1 MAFTQLS
8 SLDYQDIKVA
18 LREYLRNNSE
28 FTDYDFEASSLSTIL
43 DLLAYNTYY
52 TAFNTTM
59 AVNEVFLDS
68 ASLRDN
74 VVKIAKQLGYTPKS
88 ITSST
93 AEVSLKVD
101 FSSVAAIDPREVPR
115 FITLKKGNC
124 LLTSNV
130 ENRTETYQFAIL
142 DDVIIPVVN
151 NIANITNNDSS
162 TLSVR
167 EGVYVKYQFVVN
179 NSSVPSQRFIIPTE
193 NVDTSTLR
201 VYVKEDSSS
210 TDIKKYEL
218 ADNILNVSADDR
230 VFFVQEVNDQRYE
243 LIFGDGVVGKK
254 LEDGQIVEVYYLVSS
269 GSIGNNLKKFIFSG
283 EIYDNDNKRILNNII
298 VSTVTPSI
306 GGNTAESVSQIKFNA
321 PKFYSSQNRAVTL
334 DDYKII
340 VQKIYP
346 SISDI
351 IVFGGEEESPPEYGR
366 VKITVKPS
374 YTDFLSTT
382 AKLSIIKEL
391 KKFNVASITPVIID
405 PSIIEVILESKVYY
419 NSVET
424 NLSSEEVKN
433 LIINNLESYRSVN
446 NISRF
451 NGSVRKSKVTAVIDS
466 SENSIRSN
474 QTEIFLRKKINPAIN
489 TKAEYLICFENA
501 LDPKC
506 RTSTLTSS
514 SFRTSDYPLQDSYF
528 ENSEDGTVRIY
539 TIDPVTTQKTV
550 LFDNIGTLN
559 FAEGKLNIDL
569 INIISGS
576 NDSDE
581 IFVRVS
587 PLYDDINAVR
597 EIYLDLSIE
606 NSTFQIIP
614 DNR

>member
-124 LLTSNV
+124 CLTSNV
-130 ENRTETYQFAIL
+130 ENRSETYQFAIL

-151 NIANITNNDSS
+151 NIANITNNDSG
-162 TLSVR
+162 TLSVK

-210 TDIKKYEL
+210 TDIKKYEI

-243 LIFGDGVVGKK
+243 LIFGDGIVGKK
-254 LEDGQIVEVYYLVSS
+254 LEDGQIVEAYYLVSS
-269 GSIGNNLKKFIFSG
+269 GSLGNNLKKFIFSG

-451 NGSVRKSKVTAVIDS
+451 NGSVRKSKITAVIDS

-474 QTEIFLRKKINPAIN
+474 QTDIFLRKKINPAIN

-506 RTSTLTSS
+506 RTSTLTST
-514 SFRTSDYPLQDSYF
+514 SFRTSEYPLQDSYF
-528 ENSEDGTVRIY
+528 ENIEDGTVRIY
-539 TIDPVTTQKTV
+539 TIDPVTTQKII

-559 FAEGKLNIDL
+559 FSEGKLNIDL
-569 INIISGS
+569 VNIISGS